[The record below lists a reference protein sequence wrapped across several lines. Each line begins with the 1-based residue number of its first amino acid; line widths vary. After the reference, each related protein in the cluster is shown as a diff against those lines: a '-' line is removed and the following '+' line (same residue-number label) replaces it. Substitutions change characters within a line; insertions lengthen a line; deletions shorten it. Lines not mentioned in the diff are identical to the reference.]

1 MYVHV
6 YGFKCSQCLL
16 ECMFIKV
23 GTCNVFFFL
32 GKNNNPKKKKK
43 IMCLLEGTYN
53 DFEV

>member
-23 GTCNVFFFL
+23 GTCNVFFFWEKQQSKKVE
-32 GKNNNPKKKKK
+32 KNNVFVGGN
-43 IMCLLEGTYN
+43 
-53 DFEV
+53 VQ

>member
-23 GTCNVFFFL
+23 GTCNVFFW
-32 GKNNNPKKKKK
+32 GKTTIQKKEEKNTVFV
-43 IMCLLEGTYN
+43 GGN
-53 DFEV
+53 VQ